1 MKFADSLEGDI
12 VLFKLSGKI
21 VSYGDSM
28 TSFHGRVR
36 EYVNLNKK
44 SVIVDLAK
52 IELMSSV
59 GLGMLISALTTIRNA
74 GGRMVLANIT
84 RIQNLIA
91 ITRLNT
97 VFDSYDSVEQA
108 IKSFNTD

>member
-1 MKFADSLEGDI
+1 VRFTDSLQGDI
-12 VLFKLSGKI
+12 VLFKITGK
-21 VSYGDSM
+21 VVTYDDNV
-28 TSFHGRVR
+28 TRFHGRVR
-36 EYVNLNKK
+36 EYVNLNKT
-44 SVIVDLAK
+44 SVIVDLNS

-97 VFDSYDSVEQA
+97 VFESYDSVDEA
-108 IKSFNTD
+108 VKSFN

>member
-1 MKFADSLEGDI
+1 VRFTDSLEGDI
-12 VLFKLSGKI
+12 VLFRMTGK
-21 VSYGDSM
+21 VVTYDDNV
-28 TSFHGRVR
+28 TRFHGRVR
-36 EYVNLNKK
+36 EYVNLNKV
-44 SVIVDLAK
+44 SVVVDLNS

-84 RIQNLIA
+84 RIQTLIA

-97 VFDSYDSVEQA
+97 VFDSYDSVDEA
-108 IKSFNTD
+108 VKSFNRD

>member
-1 MKFADSLEGDI
+1 MKFSDSLEGDI
-12 VLFKLSGKI
+12 VLFKLSGRI
-21 VSYGDSM
+21 ISHDDSM
-28 TSFHGRVR
+28 TRFHGRVR

-44 SVIVDLAK
+44 SVIVDLTK

-59 GLGMLISALTTIRNA
+59 GLGMLISALATVTNA

-91 ITRLNT
+91 VTRLNT

>member
-1 MKFADSLEGDI
+1 MKFVDSLEGDLAI
-12 VLFKLSGKI
+12 FSLSGKI
-21 VSYGDSM
+21 LTHEDNM
-28 TSFHGRVR
+28 TRFHGRIH

-44 SVIVDLAK
+44 NVIIDLGK
-52 IELMSSV
+52 IELMTSV
-59 GLGMLISALTTIRNA
+59 GLGMLISALATVNNA

-97 VFDSYDSVEQA
+97 VFASYDSIEQA
-108 IKSFNTD
+108 VESFKKG

>member
-1 MKFADSLEGDI
+1 MNFTDSLDGDI
-12 VLFKLSGKI
+12 VHFKLTGKI
-21 VSYGDSM
+21 VSHEDSM
-28 TSFHGRVR
+28 TRFHGRMH

-52 IELMSSV
+52 IELMTSV
-59 GLGMLISALTTIRNA
+59 GLGMLISALTTARNA
-74 GGRMVLANIT
+74 DGRMVLANIT

-97 VFDSYDSVEQA
+97 VFDSYDSIEEAVE
-108 IKSFNTD
+108 SFKKK

>member
-1 MKFADSLEGDI
+1 M
-12 VLFKLSGKI
+12 FKLSGKVI
-21 VSYGDSM
+21 SYDDSM
-28 TSFHGRVR
+28 TRFHGSIR

-44 SVIVDLAK
+44 SVIVDLGK

-59 GLGMLISALTTIRNA
+59 GLGMLISALTTVKNA

-97 VFDSYDSVEQA
+97 VFESYDSVEQA
-108 IKSFNTD
+108 VESFNKG

>member
-1 MKFADSLEGDI
+1 MNFTDSLDGDI
-12 VLFKLSGKI
+12 VYFKLTGKI
-21 VSYGDSM
+21 VTHEDSM
-28 TSFHGRVR
+28 TRFHGRMH

-44 SVIVDLAK
+44 SVIIDLSK
-52 IELMSSV
+52 IELMTSV
-59 GLGMLISALTTIRNA
+59 GLGLLISALATVRNA

-97 VFDSYDSVEQA
+97 VFECYDSIEETLE
-108 IKSFNTD
+108 SFKKD

>member
-1 MKFADSLEGDI
+1 MKFSDSLEGDI
-12 VLFKLSGKI
+12 VIFKLSGKVI
-21 VSYGDSM
+21 TYDDSM
-28 TSFHGRVR
+28 TRFHGRIH
-36 EYVNLNKK
+36 EYVNLNKN
-44 SVIVDLAK
+44 SIIIDLGK

-59 GLGMLISALTTIRNA
+59 GLGMLISSLTTVKNA

-97 VFDSYDSVEQA
+97 VFESYDSVEQA
-108 IKSFNTD
+108 VESFNKG